1 MTDPMNTSKIQK
13 RIIITPN
20 IKVAQRSVW
29 MLRKRRKIGK
39 RKIYERWRWWFARF
53 HDLLEKQTDG
63 KYKKMK
69 KKVSPCEKDG

>member
-39 RKIYERWRWWFARF
+39 KKDKR
-53 HDLLEKQTDG
+53 DG
-63 KYKKMK
+63 
-69 KKVSPCEKDG
+69 DGGFQDATIC